1 MKFKVADLLSFKKK
15 SVKPEPEV
23 QYHVYSLPGFDN
35 RQTPEFLMGEDIK
48 STKYSVQ
55 PKTILMNK
63 LNVGFKRVW
72 LIDQPLD
79 NSIASTEF
87 IPLSVSS
94 KDELNLQYMY
104 YFLTSRKVTEVL
116 KKAST
121 GTSNSHQ
128 RINADLIADLDID
141 LPSLRE
147 QKLIADKLAAL
158 DSKITLNQ
166 EINDNL
172 LELADATFKKN
183 YEQQVGNQKLETLAT
198 VKGGKRLPKGAPL
211 TEVKTQHPYLR
222 ITDYSKNGV
231 PSVQSMQYITEEVF
245 DKISRYVINE
255 GEVFLSIVGTIGIVD
270 LIDERLDNASLTENA
285 VKIHAQTTA
294 MAHYL
299 YLYLR
304 SDEGRHEIDSRTVG
318 TTQKKLAITR
328 IKDFDVGVISETDL
342 QEFERTV
349 SPLINM
355 VLANR
360 SEIDTLVQIRDSLLQ
375 ELI

>member
-1 MKFKVADLLSFKKK
+1 MKYKLKELTQIQYGKDHKKLKDGNIPVFGTGGLMRYGDNYLFEGDSVLIPRKGSLNNLQFITGKFWTVDTLFWTKIDVEKVIPKYLFYVLKR
-15 SVKPEPEV
+15 
-23 QYHVYSLPGFDN
+23 FDFA
-35 RQTPEFLMGEDIK
+35 QM
-48 STKYSVQ
+48 
-55 PKTILMNK
+55 
-63 LNVGFKRVW
+63 NVGSAVPS
-72 LIDQPLD
+72 LTTALL
-79 NSIASTEF
+79 NELEVE
-87 IPLSVSS
+87 IP
-94 KDELNLQYMY
+94 DINLQQSI
-104 YFLTSRKVTEVL
+104 LDK
-116 KKAST
+116 
-121 GTSNSHQ
+121 
-128 RINADLIADLDID
+128 IN
-141 LPSLRE
+141 PFES
-147 QKLIADKLAAL
+147 Q
-158 DSKITLNQ
+158 ITNLS

-172 LELADATFKKN
+172 LELADATFEKN